1 MSDYG
6 VLESLNQKYI
16 EAFMTADVEWYE
28 HHLADD
34 FICIESDGSILNKAE
49 FLKNSAKG
57 PDVMEY
63 KLAKVDVRVYGDAG
77 LVNGKGLFTRRDG
90 SSGVSR
96 YTDVYVRTKDGWKVI
111 SAQVTRT
118 NDSQN

>member
-16 EAFMTADVEWYE
+16 EAFITADVEWYE

-57 PDVMEY
+57 PDIMEY

-90 SSGVSR
+90 SSGVGR
-96 YTDVYVRTKDGWKVI
+96 YTDVYVRTKDGWKGYFG
-111 SAQVTRT
+111 S
-118 NDSQN
+118 SHPYK